1 MSSLSAQDRQTMCS
15 SCQFTDEEI
24 VAFADKAEQEYA
36 TGTGMMSHSDF
47 MREVD
52 IHFSLN

>member
-15 SCQFTDEEI
+15 LCQFTNEEI
-24 VAFADKAEQEYA
+24 VSFADKAEHEYA

-47 MREVD
+47 MWEVAVWY
-52 IHFSLN
+52 